1 MDWWH
6 GSSSWRNDVLIII
19 AQHCVHWPCNPWFWS
34 GSCTHLCQG
43 NQRGKKPGRRWTSW
57 RKVKLVSWRMSKRKR
72 LIHLQLLFKTSENTL
87 HGRIIKKSQWNN
99 HEEEEGGDGEF
110 KHAAFMEMISETIMH
125 LNNPFYPHIFQCY
138 DSHTVWWCASHGS
151 VISWVEGQN

>member
-1 MDWWH
+1 
-6 GSSSWRNDVLIII
+6 
-19 AQHCVHWPCNPWFWS
+19 
-34 GSCTHLCQG
+34 
-43 NQRGKKPGRRWTSW
+43 
-57 RKVKLVSWRMSKRKR
+57 MSKRKR

-125 LNNPFYPHIFQCY
+125 LNIKTHSIHIFSSVMTATLS
-138 DSHTVWWCASHGS
+138 DDVLHMVLSFLELKDRIKVERGRHTG
-151 VISWVEGQN
+151 